1 MPARAGKDYL
11 HGLRAT
17 SREIWLGDQRVRD
30 VADHPMLAGGAR
42 SVAGLFDLQHEFA
55 NDCLCSD
62 PESGEAINVSHLIPR
77 SRDDLK
83 RRRRGLERVASATVG
98 MMGRSPDYCNVSLA
112 GFVGQ
117 SAIWAGENGAN
128 RRGAD
133 NLKEFHRRA
142 RRRDLALT
150 HSIVNPT
157 INRSTDGQ
165 IVGKQAPLH
174 KVGESGDK
182 IIVRG
187 SKVLATLAPYA
198 DELFV
203 WPARP
208 LFQEGSEPYALSF
221 SIPMDTSGLIFLCRD
236 SAASLSPDFDRP
248 LSVRF
253 DEQDA
258 FVIFDDVEISKDLV
272 FVDGDRKVYN
282 SALSTGFMPNMQQ
295 QTTIRA
301 LTKLQFAYGLATR
314 MAEVLG
320 DKSEGTYDL
329 LGELLCYVELTR
341 SSLEL
346 SEEHAREY
354 PCGVVFPDDRPLDTL
369 RATMTQWMPRAME
382 IIMLIGSHN
391 LLTTPSDAMFENE
404 RLRSLID
411 VCIDSAD
418 MTGAEGRAGLFRLAW
433 DFVGSG
439 LAARHS
445 LYERSYIGSGP
456 MNRRALHLNAQGQ
469 GSQAGV
475 SGVGEGLSARS
486 RTPLRDK
493 ANQLVDSVLAKRER
507 PSEVSAVKPRGLA
520 SSNV

>member
-1 MPARAGKDYL
+1 MPARRGKDYL
-11 HGLRAT
+11 DGLKAT
-17 SREIWLGDQRVRD
+17 NRDIWLGDQRVKD
-30 VADHPMLAGGAR
+30 VADHPLLAGGAR
-42 SVAGLFDLQHEFA
+42 SVAGLFDLQHDFA
-55 NDCLCSD
+55 SDCLFPD
-62 PESGEAINVSHLIPR
+62 PESGELINISHVIPR
-77 SRDDLK
+77 SKDDLTQ
-83 RRRRGLERVASATVG
+83 RRRGLERVASATVG
-98 MMGRSPDYCNVSLA
+98 MMGRSPDYCNLSLA

-117 SAIWAGENGAN
+117 LPIWAGEDGSN

-133 NLKEFHRRA
+133 NLKAFQRRA
-142 RRRDLALT
+142 CREDLALT

-208 LFQEGSEPYALSF
+208 LLQDGSEPYALSF
-221 SIPMDTSGLIFLCRD
+221 SIPMDTPGLIFLCRD
-236 SAASLSPDFDRP
+236 SAASLSSTFNRP
-248 LSVRF
+248 LSARF

-272 FVDGDRKVYN
+272 FVDGDRRIYN
-282 SALSTGFMPNMQQ
+282 CALNTGFMPNMQQ

-320 DKSEGTYDL
+320 DKSDGTYDL

-341 SSLEL
+341 SALEL

-354 PCGVVFPDDRPLDTL
+354 PCGVVFPDDRPLDML
-369 RATMTQWMPRAME
+369 RATMTQWMPRAIE
-382 IIMLIGSHN
+382 IIMLIGGHN
-391 LLTTPSDAMFENE
+391 LLTTPSDAMLADE
-404 RLRSLID
+404 RLRGLVD

-418 MTGAEGRAGLFRLAW
+418 KTGAEGRAGLFRLAW

-439 LAARHS
+439 LAARHN

-469 GSQAGV
+469 GPQVGV
-475 SGVGEGLSARS
+475 SGVGEGIAARS
-486 RTPLRDK
+486 RTPVRDK
-493 ANQLVDSVLAKRER
+493 ANQLVDSMLGKRDAV
-507 PSEVSAVKPRGLA
+507 SEVPVTKSKDRAAG
-520 SSNV
+520 NV